1 MMARVSR
8 ASHGDPQRAGVS
20 QEAAVELFGGNP
32 TTAPHCDG
40 HNIAWMNCCVDHS
53 SHLLS
58 QKKELNLLR
67 DKDWMSSREDSSL
80 QVLCTI

>member
-1 MMARVSR
+1 MARVSR

-40 HNIAWMNCCVDHS
+40 HNI
-53 SHLLS
+53 
-58 QKKELNLLR
+58 E
-67 DKDWMSSREDSSL
+67 
-80 QVLCTI
+80 